1 MKAKEVLVL
10 SEASQEIEVFLKE
23 VLQLGSLIVG
33 NALTTRKCPSMPH
46 ARILMPGPQQRSRTS
61 PVVRLASPIVRAN
74 AWQRP

>member
-33 NALTTRKCPSMPH
+33 NAVTTRKCPSMPH
-46 ARILMPGPQQRSRTS
+46 ARTS
-61 PVVRLASPIVRAN
+61 PVVRLAFPIVRAN
-74 AWQRP
+74 AWQRPWLP